1 MDNTITG
8 SGFIDLG
15 AFDNQADGEVE
26 AQSFLQISAG
36 TFTNEGTIT
45 AEASAT
51 LDLGQDGGTGSL
63 TNSGSIAIDGGADLA
78 ISGNYTVSGNGYIGF
93 KGAGGE
99 ITSDGSG
106 PATFTN
112 ESTIDA
118 VATD

>member
-1 MDNTITG
+1 M
-8 SGFIDLG
+8 
-15 AFDNQADGEVE
+15 E
-26 AQSFLQISAG
+26 AQSFLQISAA

-51 LDLGQDGGTGSL
+51 LYLGHDGVTETL
-63 TNSGSIAIDGGADLA
+63 VNSNEIALDSSADLA
-78 ISGNYTVSGNGYIGF
+78 ISGNYTVSGTGYIGF

-112 ESTIDA
+112 ESTIYA
-118 VATD
+118 FATDFSDPDRPDRRPRHIRVQ